1 MMLNV
6 IPVLLVVAL
15 ITGSVYT
22 LIYTTYPVIG
32 STATDAEPTG
42 NATNSKYIE
51 ITDHSYEEG
60 PLFTIVD
67 GTIFNNSS
75 STINLAMVMVEFYD
89 DRNRLITI
97 GSATADFPIMNPGA
111 NTTFNIRSELGGED
125 VDHYIVKPGGN
136 IAP

>member
-1 MMLNV
+1 MKLKI
-6 IPVLLVVAL
+6 IPIFLAVSL
-15 ITGSVYT
+15 ITGNVYAATHSVF
-22 LIYTTYPVIG
+22 G
-32 STATDAEPTG
+32 STEIEAEPTG
-42 NATNSKYIE
+42 NAINSKYLE
-51 ITDHSYEEG
+51 ITDHSYADG
-60 PLFTIVD
+60 LLFTIVN

-97 GSATADFPIMNPGA
+97 GSATADFPILNPGA
-111 NTTFNIRSELGGED
+111 NTTFDIRSELGGEA